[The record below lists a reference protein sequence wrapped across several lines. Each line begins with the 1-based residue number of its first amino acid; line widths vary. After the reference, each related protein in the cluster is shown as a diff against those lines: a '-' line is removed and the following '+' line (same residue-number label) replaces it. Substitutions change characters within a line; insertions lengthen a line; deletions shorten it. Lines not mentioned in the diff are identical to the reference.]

1 MMQVVFLDAFEVIKI
16 HDSFIEKYGGLSGFK
31 DGLGGL
37 EAALNRP
44 KNYYHYKGASI
55 PEMAAI
61 YAYSIAGGHAFNDG
75 NKRTGTK
82 ISEVFLIRNG
92 YYLIMENFMLEK
104 LILDIA
110 DEKTE
115 IEIEYVMEQFSLF
128 SIPF

>member
-1 MMQVVFLDAFEVIKI
+1 MQVIFLDASEVIKI
-16 HDSFIEKYGGLSGFK
+16 HDLFINKYGGLSGFK

-44 KNYYHYKGASI
+44 KNYHHYQGVSI

-61 YAYSIAGGHAFNDG
+61 YAYAIAGGHVFNDG

-92 YYLIMENFMLEK
+92 YYLNMENFMLQQ

-110 DEKTE
+110 NEKIE
-115 IEIEYVMEQFSLF
+115 IELEYVMEQFSIF
-128 SIPF
+128 SSPL

>member
-1 MMQVVFLDAFEVIKI
+1 MMQVIFLDMSEVIKI
-16 HDSFIEKYGGLSGFK
+16 HDSFIDKYGGLSGFK

-44 KNYYHYKGASI
+44 ENYYHYQGASI

-61 YAYSIAGGHAFNDG
+61 YAHAIASGHVFNDG

-104 LILDIA
+104 LILDVA
-110 DEKTE
+110 NSKVDL
-115 IEIEYVMEQFSLF
+115 EYLMQQFSLF
-128 SIPF
+128 SVSF